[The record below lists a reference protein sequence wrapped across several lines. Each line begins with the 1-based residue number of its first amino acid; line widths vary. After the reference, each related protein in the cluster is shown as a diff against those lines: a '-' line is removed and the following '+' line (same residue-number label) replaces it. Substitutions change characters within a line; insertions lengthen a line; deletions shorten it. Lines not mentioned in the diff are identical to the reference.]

1 MSVVIRMR
9 LRNVPHAKRIIARH
23 PDKIVSLAGDEDI
36 VLNDR
41 FPEEKPL
48 EMEIGAGKGRFIHT
62 LAKANPSCNHLAV
75 EKFDNVIIRALERVV
90 EDPLLNLL
98 LVRADAEN
106 LKNFLRPRSVKRIY
120 LNFSDPWPKKRH
132 EKRRL
137 THPDFLAMYKEILK
151 PGGRIEFKTDNRK
164 FFEYSL
170 KTMNRAGMRFLFLSL
185 DLHSEERLDNIMTEF
200 EERYG
205 KDGPIYI
212 ITASFEED
220 HNEENVQ
227 GTA

>member
-1 MSVVIRMR
+1 MR
-9 LRNVPHAKRIIARH
+9 LRNVPHAKKLIVRH
-23 PDKIVSLAGDEDI
+23 PDKIVSLGGDEDI
-36 VLNDR
+36 LLNER
-41 FPEEKPL
+41 FPKERPL
-48 EMEIGAGKGRFIHT
+48 EVEIGAGKGRFIHT
-62 LAKANPSCNHLAV
+62 LAKGNPTCDHIAV
-75 EKFDNVIIRALERVV
+75 EKYDSVIIRALERVID
-90 EDPLLNLL
+90 DPLPNLL
-98 LVRADAEN
+98 LVRADAEH
-106 LKNFLRPRSVKRIY
+106 LDRFFRPRSLRRIY

-137 THPDFLAMYKEILK
+137 THPDFLAMYKELLE

-185 DLHSEERLDNIMTEF
+185 DLHSEELSDNIMTEF

-205 KDGPIYI
+205 KNGPIYK
-212 ITASFEED
+212 ITASFEEG
-220 HNEENVQ
+220 HNEETVQ